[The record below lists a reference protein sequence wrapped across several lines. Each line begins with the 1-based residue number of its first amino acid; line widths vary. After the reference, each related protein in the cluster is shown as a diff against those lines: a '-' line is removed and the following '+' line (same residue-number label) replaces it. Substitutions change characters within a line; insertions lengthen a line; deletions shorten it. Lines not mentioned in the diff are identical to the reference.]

1 MNTTVYTHCVILSL
15 FLIGCV
21 RDPGPLEAMTPL
33 PSAKGVYVLNEGN
46 FGRGNS
52 TLSYYDLQTGT
63 VYEDVFFAVNGKML
77 GDVGNAIFLRQDRCY
92 IVVNNSN
99 KIEVIDPVTNTNTGT
114 ITIGAGQSP
123 RQMAFLNDTTALVTN
138 LYDGSVLV
146 VHLQSLTTGIRIPV
160 GPNPDGITIV
170 DGKAVVA
177 NSGLGAGRSI
187 SVIDVQTL
195 AVMRT
200 MDIGDNPVA
209 VAATPEGM
217 VYVLCA
223 GFYGSGSIP
232 DDSTPAQVIVIDPR
246 TTAIVDSIDIP
257 GHAYT
262 IAVSGTGLAY
272 VPSSDSVMVIDTRAH
287 RVTGTFA
294 RGAFYAVGVE
304 ESSGDIYLS
313 DAKNF
318 AQPGE
323 VLVYASDGQLR
334 TRFTAGVIP
343 GSFAFKR

>member
-1 MNTTVYTHCVILSL
+1 
-15 FLIGCV
+15 
-21 RDPGPLEAMTPL
+21 
-33 PSAKGVYVLNEGN
+33 
-46 FGRGNS
+46 
-52 TLSYYDLQTGT
+52 
-63 VYEDVFFAVNGKML
+63 
-77 GDVGNAIFLRQDRCY
+77 
-92 IVVNNSN
+92 
-99 KIEVIDPVTNTNTGT
+99 
-114 ITIGAGQSP
+114 
-123 RQMAFLNDTTALVTN
+123 
-138 LYDGSVLV
+138 
-146 VHLQSLTTGIRIPV
+146 
-160 GPNPDGITIV
+160 
-170 DGKAVVA
+170 
-177 NSGLGAGRSI
+177 
-187 SVIDVQTL
+187 
-195 AVMRT
+195 
-200 MDIGDNPVA
+200 
-209 VAATPEGM
+209 EGM